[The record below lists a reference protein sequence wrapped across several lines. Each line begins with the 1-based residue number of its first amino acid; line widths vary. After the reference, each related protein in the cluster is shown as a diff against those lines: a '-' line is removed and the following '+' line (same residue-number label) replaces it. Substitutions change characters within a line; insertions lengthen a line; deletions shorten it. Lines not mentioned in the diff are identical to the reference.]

1 MPDQKVDGYWKI
13 ADRSLAELHA
23 QEHAA
28 KLLGRERASN
38 TPRLGVVRELRARVD
53 HRGHEIRRLFRA
65 GVEER
70 LLESARTE
78 RA

>member
-1 MPDQKVDGYWKI
+1 MGHPDRFWKL
-13 ADRSLAELHA
+13 ADRSLAEIYA
-23 QEHAA
+23 QEHAV
-28 KLLGRERASN
+28 KFLEREREAN
-38 TPRLGVVRELRARVD
+38 TPRLSVVRELRARID

-70 LLESARTE
+70 LLESARLE